1 MLICA
6 IWLKKNINGE
16 ELSKIKG
23 NVAYLDREAGQMEQH
38 CKLIYSKKAVQR
50 AGEKLIIDNIIN
62 DQPEEYKESMQIL
75 SNWRSSHVNALKHMV
90 ETVHFA
96 CEKIDKKHIV
106 VSRLKRTPSIVSKL
120 KRFDKMKLR
129 NMQDIAG
136 CRAILD
142 STKNVYKLRRELNKS
157 RIFKVTDYIEKPK
170 DDGYRGIHLIGKYKD
185 EENGVDYPVEIQL
198 RSKIQHSWA
207 TAVEI
212 VDLFTNQSLKS
223 NDGKKEWLEFFKLVS
238 NEFSKIEGKTYDES
252 SDSLEQTVTYIK
264 RLDVHKKFQAFASSL
279 KTMEKHAEIQDDS
292 YNLIKVDFSQSIV
305 NVWSYPNDSF
315 SEAADNYLK
324 LEKEAAKSGEFVVAL
339 VSSSSINNLKEA
351 YPNYFADSAVFIHN
365 LKLIE
370 QEYELEGSMKPN
382 WFSRWLTSAGFT
394 GRN

>member
-1 MLICA
+1 MTT
-6 IWLKKNINGE
+6 
-16 ELSKIKG
+16 IKG
-23 NVAYLDREAGQMEQH
+23 NSAVLDRAVDQMEH

-50 AGEKLIIDNIIN
+50 AGERLIIDNIMT
-62 DQPEEYKESMQIL
+62 DQPQEYQESMQIL

-90 ETVHFA
+90 EIVHIA

-106 VSRLKRTPSIVSKL
+106 VSRLKRTPSIISKL

-142 STKNVYKLRRELNKS
+142 SSKNVYKLRRELNKN

-185 EENGVDYPVEIQL
+185 EENGIDYPVEIQL
-198 RSKIQHSWA
+198 RSKIQHCWA

-223 NDGKKEWLEFFKLVS
+223 NNGKKEWLEFFKLVS
-238 NEFSKIEGKTYDES
+238 NELSKIEGKAYDES
-252 SDSLEQTVTYIK
+252 SDSLEKTVNYIK
-264 RLDVHKKFQAFASSL
+264 RLDVHKKFQAFTSSL
-279 KTMEKHAEIQDDS
+279 KTMEQHVEIEDDS
-292 YNLIKVDFSQSIV
+292 YNLIKVDFINSV
-305 NVWSYPNDSF
+305 VTVWSYSQDSF
-315 SEAADNYLK
+315 PEAADNYLK
-324 LEKEAAKSGEFVVAL
+324 LENEAAKSRRFVVAL
-339 VSSSSINNLKEA
+339 VSTPSINNLKEA
-351 YPNYFADSAVFIHN
+351 YPNYFADSAVFIKN

-370 QEYELEGSMKPN
+370 QKYELEKNVKPN

-394 GRN
+394 GRNQ

>member
-1 MLICA
+1 M
-6 IWLKKNINGE
+6 
-16 ELSKIKG
+16 
-23 NVAYLDREAGQMEQH
+23 YLDKEADQMEY

-62 DQPEEYKESMQIL
+62 DRPEEYKESMQVL
-75 SNWRSSHVNALKHMV
+75 SNWRSSHVNALKYMV
-90 ETVHFA
+90 ETVHVA
-96 CEKIDKKHIV
+96 CDKIDKKSIV

-142 STKNVYKLRRELNKS
+142 STKNVNKLRRELNKS

-170 DDGYRGIHLIGKYKD
+170 DDGYRGIHLIGKYEDK
-185 EENGVDYPVEIQL
+185 ENGVDYPVEIQL

-212 VDLFTNQSLKS
+212 VDLFTNQSLK
-223 NDGKKEWLEFFKLVS
+223 NNNGKKEWLEFFKLVS
-238 NEFSKIEGKTYDES
+238 NEFSKIEGKNHNEL
-252 SDSLEQTVTYIK
+252 SDSLKSTVTYIK
-264 RLDVHKKFQAFASSL
+264 RLDVHKKFQAFANSL
-279 KTMEKHAEIQDDS
+279 KIMEKHLEIQDDS
-292 YNLIKVDFSQSIV
+292 YNLIKVDISQGIV
-305 NVWSYPNDSF
+305 DVKSYPKGSF

-324 LEKEAAKSGEFVVAL
+324 SEKEAAKSKKFVVAL

-351 YPNYFADSAVFIHN
+351 YPNYFADSAVFIDN
-365 LKLIE
+365 LKQIE
-370 QEYELEGSMKPN
+370 QKYTLRKSMKLN
-382 WFSRWLTSAGFT
+382 WFSRWLASAGFK
-394 GRN
+394 GHS

>member
-1 MLICA
+1 
-6 IWLKKNINGE
+6 
-16 ELSKIKG
+16 LSTLKG
-23 NVAYLDREAGQMEQH
+23 NVAYLDIEADQMEH
-38 CKLIYSKKAVQR
+38 CKLLYSKKAVQR

-90 ETVHFA
+90 EKVHLA
-96 CEKIDKKHIV
+96 CDKIDKKHIV

-142 STKNVYKLRRELNKS
+142 STKSVHKLRRELNKN
-157 RIFKVTDYIEKPK
+157 RTFKVTDYIEKPK

-185 EENGVDYPVEIQL
+185 EENGINYPVEIQL

-223 NDGKKEWLEFFKLVS
+223 NDGKKEWLDFFKLVS
-238 NEFSKIEGKTYDES
+238 NEFSKIEGKTYGELS
-252 SDSLEQTVTYIK
+252 ESLEQTVTYIK

-279 KTMEKHAEIQDDS
+279 KTMEKHVEIQDDS
-292 YNLIKVDFSQSIV
+292 YNLIKVDFSKSIV
-305 NVWSYPNDSF
+305 NVWSYPKDSF

-324 LEKEAAKSGEFVVAL
+324 LEKQAAKNREFVVAL

-351 YPNYFADSAVFIHN
+351 YPNYFADSAVFINN
-365 LKLIE
+365 LKRIE
-370 QEYELEGSMKPN
+370 QVYAMKPN

>member
-1 MLICA
+1 MS
-6 IWLKKNINGE
+6 E
-16 ELSKIKG
+16 TKG
-23 NVAYLDREAGQMEQH
+23 NVAYLDREADQMEH

-50 AGEKLIIDNIIN
+50 AGEKLIIENIIN
-62 DQPEEYKESMQIL
+62 DQPEEYKESMQVL

-90 ETVHFA
+90 EIVHIA
-96 CEKIDKKHIV
+96 CDKIDKEHIV
-106 VSRLKRTPSIVSKL
+106 VSRLKRTPSIISKL

-142 STKNVYKLRRELNKS
+142 STKNVYKLRRELNKN

-170 DDGYRGIHLIGKYKD
+170 EDGYRGIHLIGKYKD
-185 EENGVDYPVEIQL
+185 EENGFDYPVEIQL

-238 NEFSKIEGKTYDES
+238 NEFSKIEGKKHDEL
-252 SDSLEQTVTYIK
+252 SDSLTQTVSYIK
-264 RLDVHKKFQAFASSL
+264 RLDVYKKFHAFANSL
-279 KTMEKHAEIQDDS
+279 QVMGKHLDIQDDS
-292 YNLIKVDFSQSIV
+292 YNLIKVDFSQSLV
-305 NVWSYPNDSF
+305 NVWSHPKDSF
-315 SEAADNYLK
+315 SEAADNYLR
-324 LEKEAAKSGEFVVAL
+324 LEKEAAKSGQFVIAL
-339 VSSSSINNLKEA
+339 VSSSSIKNLKEA
-351 YPNYFADSAVFIHN
+351 YPNYFADSAVFIEN
-365 LKLIE
+365 LKRIE
-370 QEYELEGSMKPN
+370 HEYMINENMKPN
-382 WFSRWLTSAGFT
+382 WFSRWLAAAGFT

>member
-1 MLICA
+1 MSTL
-6 IWLKKNINGE
+6 
-16 ELSKIKG
+16 KG
-23 NVAYLDREAGQMEQH
+23 NVAYLDREADQMEH
-38 CKLIYSKKAVQR
+38 CKLLYSKKAVQR

-62 DQPEEYKESMQIL
+62 EQPEEYKESMQIL

-90 ETVHFA
+90 EKVHLA
-96 CEKIDKKHIV
+96 CDKIDKKHIV

-142 STKNVYKLRRELNKS
+142 STKSVHKLRRELNKN
-157 RIFKVTDYIEKPK
+157 RTFKVTDYIEKPK
-170 DDGYRGIHLIGKYKD
+170 DDGYRGIHLIGKYED
-185 EENGVDYPVEIQL
+185 EENGINYPVEIQL

-238 NEFSKIEGKTYDES
+238 NEFSKIEGKTHDELS
-252 SDSLEQTVTYIK
+252 ESLEQTVTYIK

-279 KTMEKHAEIQDDS
+279 KTMEKHVEIQDDS
-292 YNLIKVDFSQSIV
+292 YNLIKVDFSKSIV
-305 NVWSYPNDSF
+305 NVWSYPKDSF

-324 LEKEAAKSGEFVVAL
+324 LEKEAAKNREFVVAL

-351 YPNYFADSAVFIHN
+351 YPNYFADSAVFVHN
-365 LKLIE
+365 LKRIE
-370 QEYELEGSMKPN
+370 QEHALKEKMKPN
-382 WFSRWLTSAGFT
+382 WLSRWLTSAGFT

>member
-1 MLICA
+1 M
-6 IWLKKNINGE
+6 
-16 ELSKIKG
+16 STIKG
-23 NVAYLDREAGQMEQH
+23 NVAYLDKEANQMEH
-38 CKLIYSKKAVQR
+38 CKLLYSKKAVQR
-50 AGEKLIIDNIIN
+50 AGEKLIINNIIN

-75 SNWRSSHVNALKHMV
+75 SNWRSSHLNALNHMV

-96 CEKIDKKHIV
+96 CDKIDKKHIV

-212 VDLFTNQSLKS
+212 VDLFTNQNLKS

-238 NEFSKIEGKTYDES
+238 NEFNKIESKTYDEL
-252 SDSLEQTVTYIK
+252 SDTLEQTVTYIK

-279 KTMEKHAEIQDDS
+279 KTMEKHVEIQDDS
-292 YNLIKVDFSQSIV
+292 YNLIKVDFSQGIV
-305 NVWSYPNDSF
+305 NVRSYSKDLF

-324 LEKEAAKSGEFVVAL
+324 LEKQAAKNGKFVVAL

-351 YPNYFADSAVFIHN
+351 YPNYFADSAVFIDN
-365 LKLIE
+365 LKQIE
-370 QEYELEGSMKPN
+370 QTHALMKMKQN
-382 WFSRWLTSAGFT
+382 WFSRWLTSAGFR
-394 GRN
+394 GRK

>member
-1 MLICA
+1 MSTL
-6 IWLKKNINGE
+6 
-16 ELSKIKG
+16 KG
-23 NVAYLDREAGQMEQH
+23 NVAYLDREADQMEH
-38 CKLIYSKKAVQR
+38 CKLLYSKKAVQR

-90 ETVHFA
+90 ETVHLA
-96 CEKIDKKHIV
+96 CDKIDKKHIV

-120 KRFDKMKLR
+120 KRFNKMKLR

-185 EENGVDYPVEIQL
+185 EENGIDYPVEIQL

-238 NEFSKIEGKTYDES
+238 NEFSKIEGKNHNEFV
-252 SDSLEQTVTYIK
+252 DSLEQTVTYIN

-279 KTMEKHAEIQDDS
+279 KTMEKHVEIQDDS

-305 NVWSYPNDSF
+305 SVWSYPKDSF

-324 LEKEAAKSGEFVVAL
+324 LEKQAAKNREFVVAL

-351 YPNYFADSAVFIHN
+351 YPNYFADSAVFIDN
-365 LKLIE
+365 LKHIE
-370 QEYELEGSMKPN
+370 QKYALEKKMKPN
-382 WFSRWLTSAGFT
+382 WFSRWLASAGFT